1 MIKFNEIK
9 YERINYDKTIMLVNN
24 LLEQLVNCNDF
35 SEYLELVKRINSI
48 QNHIE
53 EMYDYADIRNMRD
66 SEDEYYKNE
75 MDFWNSNKV
84 KFDSLFLPFYNELN
98 NSRFK
103 EQLINVLPSNFFR
116 MIEYQERI
124 TSDSIADLI
133 KLENELK
140 IQYRNLNKTK
150 IMLDGEEKTIS
161 AISGLFSNKDRNIRK
176 KAHDAVNDFYYS
188 KQSEYDNILFEL
200 INTRNKIAK
209 QLGFNNYV
217 EYSLFKLKRFD
228 YNYDDISS
236 FRNNIIKYI
245 IPICKLMSEWQKEE
259 LGLDELKYYDTV
271 FFSSMPESKYIDIEL
286 LKQLKES
293 FQKCDADLSNLFNT
307 MLDNGYI
314 DFIQRDNKVNFSIT
328 NYLTET
334 CMPVV
339 TGNFKNNYL
348 DVQTTTH
355 EVGHSFQKYCAS
367 IEDKKNIVS
376 PLLKYPTMEV
386 AEMFSY
392 SMELIM
398 MKYIDNIFD
407 KEDYKKYCF
416 MKMYNLIA
424 NLPYICLVDEFQ
436 ERLYSNA
443 NLKIE
448 DIRKTWLLLVD
459 KYNLKKSNSGHIN
472 LDTGGYFYRQSHI
485 YLDPFYYIDYALSY
499 FGAFSIWNKCEDNLD
514 LFKEVGGVASY
525 YSFKELID
533 KYNMPNPFDEKTV
546 EEVSK
551 KLKKE
556 LENKRLVR
564 S

>member
-200 INTRNKIAK
+200 INT
-209 QLGFNNYV
+209 L
-217 EYSLFKLKRFD
+217 
-228 YNYDDISS
+228 
-236 FRNNIIKYI
+236 
-245 IPICKLMSEWQKEE
+245 
-259 LGLDELKYYDTV
+259 
-271 FFSSMPESKYIDIEL
+271 IET
-286 LKQLKES
+286 
-293 FQKCDADLSNLFNT
+293 F
-307 MLDNGYI
+307 
-314 DFIQRDNKVNFSIT
+314 
-328 NYLTET
+328 
-334 CMPVV
+334 
-339 TGNFKNNYL
+339 
-348 DVQTTTH
+348 
-355 EVGHSFQKYCAS
+355 
-367 IEDKKNIVS
+367 
-376 PLLKYPTMEV
+376 
-386 AEMFSY
+386 
-392 SMELIM
+392 
-398 MKYIDNIFD
+398 
-407 KEDYKKYCF
+407 
-416 MKMYNLIA
+416 
-424 NLPYICLVDEFQ
+424 
-436 ERLYSNA
+436 
-443 NLKIE
+443 
-448 DIRKTWLLLVD
+448 
-459 KYNLKKSNSGHIN
+459 
-472 LDTGGYFYRQSHI
+472 
-485 YLDPFYYIDYALSY
+485 
-499 FGAFSIWNKCEDNLD
+499 
-514 LFKEVGGVASY
+514 
-525 YSFKELID
+525 
-533 KYNMPNPFDEKTV
+533 
-546 EEVSK
+546 
-551 KLKKE
+551 
-556 LENKRLVR
+556 
-564 S
+564 